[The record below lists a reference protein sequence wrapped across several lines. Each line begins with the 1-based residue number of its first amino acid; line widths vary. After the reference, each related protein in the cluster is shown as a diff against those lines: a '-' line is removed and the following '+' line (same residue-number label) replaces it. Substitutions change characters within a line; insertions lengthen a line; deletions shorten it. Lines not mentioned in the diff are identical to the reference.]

1 MRRLVH
7 LRSCIKS
14 DSDLGSQSSYSLA
27 VLQEHKL
34 GHIKLSVLYLIW
46 YVSSEKTSMTLHQ
59 KG

>member
-1 MRRLVH
+1 MH